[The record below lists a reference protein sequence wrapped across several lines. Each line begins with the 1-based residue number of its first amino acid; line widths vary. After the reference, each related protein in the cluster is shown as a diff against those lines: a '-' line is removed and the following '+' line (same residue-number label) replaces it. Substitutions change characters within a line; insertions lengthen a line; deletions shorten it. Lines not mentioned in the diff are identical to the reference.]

1 VRRRLDTELV
11 RRGLVRSRTEAADAV
26 RAGLVRVGGRPAYK
40 PSTLVGPADPVDVAC
55 RARPFVSRGGQKLAA
70 ALDRF
75 GVDPSGLECL
85 DAGASTGGF
94 TDCLL
99 QRGAARVIAVDV
111 GYGQLDWRLRNDPRV
126 TVLERT
132 NVRELELPLLPFR
145 PQLLTADLSFIS
157 LRTVLPAM
165 AAVAAQDPVLVM
177 LVKPQFEAGRSHV
190 GKGGVVRD
198 SDTWRRT
205 LEETAAACR
214 AISLTP
220 RRTMAS
226 PLLGPAGNVEFF
238 LLAARGGDETS
249 LALDAALEE
258 ARSLKGGT

>member
-1 VRRRLDTELV
+1 
-11 RRGLVRSRTEAADAV
+11 
-26 RAGLVRVGGRPAYK
+26 
-40 PSTLVGPADPVDVAC
+40 
-55 RARPFVSRGGQKLAA
+55 
-70 ALDRF
+70 
-75 GVDPSGLECL
+75 
-85 DAGASTGGF
+85 
-94 TDCLL
+94 
-99 QRGAARVIAVDV
+99 
-111 GYGQLDWRLRNDPRV
+111 V

-132 NVRELELPLLPFR
+132 NVRDLEPSLLPFR

-165 AAVAAQDPVLVM
+165 AGVAAKDPVFVM

-214 AISLTP
+214 ATLLTP

-249 LALDAALEE
+249 LALDAAVEE